1 MQQDIFSLTPERLVI
16 YGFRN
21 VMAAHDLNK
30 AEYLER
36 AWRDYIDALGTSP
49 ARRLLGELQYWTRTI
64 RCHAAKS
71 MHYFACRCPHIC
83 HDECMA
89 VAMIAAAQCNDR
101 RCTEL
106 AASHLLCCSDRDSLA
121 EAWLASSHFGTALKL
136 ENLELFPVTAQIVT
150 SIVAMEE
157 RNIARASGTQL
168 H

>member
-21 VMAAHDLNK
+21 AMAAHDLNQM
-30 AEYLER
+30 EYLDR
-36 AWRDYIDALGTSP
+36 AWRDYIDALGASP
-49 ARRLLGELQYWTRTI
+49 ARRLIGELQYWTRTI

-71 MHYFACRCPHIC
+71 MRYFACRCRCIC

-101 RCTEL
+101 RCTKL
-106 AASHLLCCSDRDSLA
+106 AASHLLRCSDRGSLN
-121 EAWLASSHFGTALKL
+121 EAWLASSHFGAALKL
-136 ENLELFPVTAQIVT
+136 ENLELFPVTAEIVM

-157 RNIARASGTQL
+157 RNLACAGGAHL